1 MFEVTN
7 LSVSAREKQ
16 ILREVSLKI
25 GDGKK
30 SHSRCLRTENNRV
43 FNVWEYLEQIEISKK
58 LGITQPAISQYKQ
71 RVRGSMAGSI
81 HLNESLGKYIDS
93 MINEITE
100 SDLNIN
106 TKICRI
112 CEKTRESGVIRINP
126 REFLCLLE
134 IDRPSSD

>member
-1 MFEVTN
+1 MTEVFCKTTLN
-7 LSVSAREKQ
+7 E
-16 ILREVSLKI
+16 ILPAIRAEIALRMLKR
-25 GDGKK
+25 GF
-30 SHSRCLRTENNRV
+30 T
-43 FNVWEYLEQIEISKK
+43 QIEISKK

-93 MINEITE
+93 MITEITE